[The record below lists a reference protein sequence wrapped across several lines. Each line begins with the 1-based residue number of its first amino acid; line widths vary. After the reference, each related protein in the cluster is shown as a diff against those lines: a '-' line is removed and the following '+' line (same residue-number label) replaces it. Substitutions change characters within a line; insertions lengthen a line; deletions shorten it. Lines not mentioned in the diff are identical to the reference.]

1 MAVDRIKK
9 EIKKEGDSDSMN
21 GKWIRTISALLI
33 VGCMTGC
40 GMGQSARDLAE
51 GERTEYVA
59 ADDIFNNVSQTGD
72 VVLPKQQDDTAQE
85 TIQALNTEL
94 FDGQSISIWKGKG
107 SMLLVLKGD
116 TLYLYDVVSAQI
128 KGETKTRSWNLVE
141 FYPYQDGYCL
151 IGGLMNENPGKEKAP
166 GTEAA
171 MIEVVG
177 GETECWGVFYD
188 DSLNEKHSIFLND
201 LVEHAD
207 IAVWSV
213 SPDGRMLGCYDLWK
227 GLNIYDLQGQ
237 KISNPIKAWD
247 SNSGQEII
255 GVDAIFFDADN
266 SHVVFTGNT
275 ERDGKTAGAWSR
287 CGIDGTGLETHTLKC
302 DLGAPT
308 GYVDKKLLFGED
320 SVIFLDSM
328 GVVDTETGEE
338 AYKTDIKDA
347 LPVSGPF
354 FSDDATV
361 FATVA
366 LGTNHME
373 VSVWQTKDFSLIH
386 KEVIR
391 DEREDMF
398 YRSPQICLF
407 PGLRGGIVCM
417 GGNNDIPQKS
427 VLLKY

>member
-59 ADDIFNNVSQTGD
+59 ADDIFNNVSQTRD

-177 GETECWGVFYD
+177 GGNGV
-188 DSLNEKHSIFLND
+188 L
-201 LVEHAD
+201 
-207 IAVWSV
+207 
-213 SPDGRMLGCYDLWK
+213 
-227 GLNIYDLQGQ
+227 
-237 KISNPIKAWD
+237 
-247 SNSGQEII
+247 
-255 GVDAIFFDADN
+255 
-266 SHVVFTGNT
+266 
-275 ERDGKTAGAWSR
+275 
-287 CGIDGTGLETHTLKC
+287 
-302 DLGAPT
+302 
-308 GYVDKKLLFGED
+308 
-320 SVIFLDSM
+320 
-328 GVVDTETGEE
+328 
-338 AYKTDIKDA
+338 
-347 LPVSGPF
+347 
-354 FSDDATV
+354 
-361 FATVA
+361 
-366 LGTNHME
+366 
-373 VSVWQTKDFSLIH
+373 
-386 KEVIR
+386 
-391 DEREDMF
+391 
-398 YRSPQICLF
+398 
-407 PGLRGGIVCM
+407 GGI
-417 GGNNDIPQKS
+417 
-427 VLLKY
+427 L

>member
-1 MAVDRIKK
+1 M
-9 EIKKEGDSDSMN
+9 
-21 GKWIRTISALLI
+21 
-33 VGCMTGC
+33 
-40 GMGQSARDLAE
+40 
-51 GERTEYVA
+51 
-59 ADDIFNNVSQTGD
+59 
-72 VVLPKQQDDTAQE
+72 
-85 TIQALNTEL
+85 
-94 FDGQSISIWKGKG
+94 
-107 SMLLVLKGD
+107 
-116 TLYLYDVVSAQI
+116 
-128 KGETKTRSWNLVE
+128 
-141 FYPYQDGYCL
+141 
-151 IGGLMNENPGKEKAP
+151 
-166 GTEAA
+166 
-171 MIEVVG
+171 
-177 GETECWGVFYD
+177 
-188 DSLNEKHSIFLND
+188 LND

-213 SPDGRMLGCYDLWK
+213 SPDGTMLGCYDLWK
-227 GLNIYDLQGQ
+227 GLSIYDLQGQ

-247 SNSGQEII
+247 SDSDQEII
-255 GVDAIFFDADN
+255 GVNAIFFDADN

-275 ERDGKTAGAWSR
+275 ERDGRTAVSWSR

-308 GYVDKKLLFGED
+308 GYVGKKLLFGED
-320 SVIFLDSM
+320 SIFFLGGM

-347 LPVSGPF
+347 LPISGPF

-373 VSVWQTKDFSLIH
+373 VSIWQTKDFSLIH

-417 GGNNDIPQKS
+417 GGHNDIPQKS